1 MTLMRSGE
9 SELGYVRDAF
19 DLIDEIDRL
28 QDENEIRDKLSVL
41 LSACGFN
48 HFLVA
53 RLPQPRENIG
63 PAFLLKR
70 WPQAWQSRYDRY
82 SYYQYDPAGRHCFE
96 TIEPFLWSD
105 LRLGPRSDPMGYRV
119 MQEAA
124 EHGLKEG
131 LCIPIND
138 AKGFQAVV
146 SMAGEAIE
154 LPPKAK
160 RAIHLLSIYA
170 YGAAERLS
178 HGRRPP
184 VMRLST
190 RERDVLSYMANGLTA
205 AQAGAALA
213 ISETTVL
220 THLRNAKQKLGTR
233 TVTHTVVEALR
244 RNQIRP

>member
-1 MTLMRSGE
+1 MMFMRSGE

-19 DLIDEIDRL
+19 DLMDEIDRL
-28 QDENEIRDKLSVL
+28 QDENAIRDKLSIL
-41 LSACGFN
+41 LSACGFD
-48 HFLVA
+48 HFVVA

-82 SYYQYDPAGRHCFE
+82 GYYQYDPAGRHCFE

-105 LRLGPRSDPMGYRV
+105 LRLDPRSDPMGCRV
-119 MQEAA
+119 MHEAA

-138 AKGFQAVV
+138 ARGFQAVV
-146 SMAGEAIE
+146 SMAGERVD

-170 YGAAERLS
+170 YAAAERLS
-178 HGRRPP
+178 SGRRPA
-184 VMRLST
+184 VTRLSA
-190 RERDVLSYMANGLTA
+190 RERDVLSHLANGKTA
-205 AQAGAALA
+205 GQASDALA
-213 ISETTVL
+213 ISETTVM
-220 THLRNAKQKLGTR
+220 THLRKAKQKLGTR

-244 RNQIRP
+244 QNQIRL

>member
-1 MTLMRSGE
+1 MRSGE
-9 SELGYVRDAF
+9 SEQGYIRDAF
-19 DLIDEIDRL
+19 DLMDQMEHLQNEKVVQDKMAKLLGKFGLDRF
-28 QDENEIRDKLSVL
+28 V
-41 LSACGFN
+41 
-48 HFLVA
+48 VA

-70 WPQAWQSRYDRY
+70 WPQAWERHYDQSG
-82 SYYQYDPAGRHCFE
+82 YYQYDPAGLNCFR
-96 TIEPFLWSD
+96 TLEPFLWSG
-105 LRLGPRSDPMGYRV
+105 LRVDPQSNSKGYRV
-119 MQEAA
+119 MQEAG

-146 SMAGEAIE
+146 SMAGERVE

-170 YGAAERLS
+170 YGAAERLA
-178 HGRRPP
+178 GRRSQPD
-184 VMRLST
+184 VMRLSG
-190 RERDVLSYMANGLTA
+190 REQDVLSYLAGGLTV
-205 AQAGAALA
+205 AQVGEVLM

-233 TVTHTVVEALR
+233 TMTQTVVEALR
-244 RNQIRP
+244 QNQIRL

>member
-1 MTLMRSGE
+1 MRSGE
-9 SELGYVRDAF
+9 SENGYIRAAF
-19 DLIDEIDRL
+19 DLMDEIDRL
-28 QDENEIRDKLSVL
+28 EDETAIRDRLAVL
-41 LSACGFN
+41 LSACGFE
-48 HFLVA
+48 HFVVA

-63 PAFLLKR
+63 PAMLLKR
-70 WPQAWQSRYDRY
+70 WPLAWQSRYDRY
-82 SYYQYDPAGRHCFE
+82 GYYRHDPASRHCFE

-105 LRLGPRSDPMGYRV
+105 LRTDPDADPMGHRV

-178 HGRRPP
+178 NGRRPAAT
-184 VMRLST
+184 RLST
-190 RERDVLSYMANGLTA
+190 RERDVLSYIANGLTA
-205 AQAGAALA
+205 AQAGTALT

-244 RNQIRP
+244 QNQIKP

>member
-1 MTLMRSGE
+1 MRSGE
-9 SELGYVRDAF
+9 SEIGYIRDAF
-19 DLIDEIDRL
+19 DLMDEIDRL
-28 QDENEIRDKLSVL
+28 QDERAIRDRLSVL
-41 LSACGFN
+41 LSACGFEY
-48 HFLVA
+48 FVVA
-53 RLPQPRENIG
+53 RLPQPRENSG
-63 PAFLLKR
+63 PAMLLKH
-70 WPQAWQSRYDRY
+70 WPQAWQSRYDRCG
-82 SYYQYDPAGRHCFE
+82 YYQYDPASRHCFE

-105 LRLGPRSDPMGYRV
+105 LRTDPHSDPMGYRV

-178 HGRRPP
+178 GRRQP
-184 VMRLST
+184 VLRHLSA
-190 RERDVLSYMANGLTA
+190 RERDVLSHMANGLTA
-205 AQAGAALA
+205 AQAGHVLA

-220 THLRNAKQKLGTR
+220 THLRKAKHKLGTR

-244 RNQIRP
+244 QNQIRP

>member
-1 MTLMRSGE
+1 MRSGE
-9 SELGYVRDAF
+9 SELGYIRDAF
-19 DLIDEIDRL
+19 DLMDQMEHL
-28 QDENEIRDKLSVL
+28 QDEKAVRNKLSVL
-41 LSACGFN
+41 LSAFGLDRF
-48 HFLVA
+48 VIA

-63 PAFLLKR
+63 PAMLLKR
-70 WPQAWQSRYDRY
+70 WPQAWERHYDQSD
-82 SYYQYDPAGRHCFE
+82 YYQHDPASRNCFR

-105 LRLGPRSDPMGYRV
+105 LHSDPHSDPMGYRV

-178 HGRRPP
+178 GRRQP
-184 VMRLST
+184 VLRHLSA
-190 RERDVLSYMANGLTA
+190 RERDVLSYMANGLTV
-205 AQAGAALA
+205 AQVGDVLM

-220 THLRNAKQKLGTR
+220 THLRKAKHKLGTR

-244 RNQIRP
+244 QNQIRP

>member
-1 MTLMRSGE
+1 MRSGE
-9 SELGYVRDAF
+9 SELGYIRDAF
-19 DLIDEIDRL
+19 DLMDEIDRL
-28 QDENEIRDKLSVL
+28 QDETAIRDKLSVL
-41 LSACGFN
+41 LSACGFE

-53 RLPQPRENIG
+53 RLPQPREGTG
-63 PAFLLKR
+63 PAMLLKR
-70 WPQAWQSRYDRY
+70 WPSTWQSRYDRCG
-82 SYYQYDPAGRHCFE
+82 YYQYDPAGRQCFN

-105 LRLGPRSDPMGYRV
+105 LQVDPRLDPKGHQV

-138 AKGFQAVV
+138 ANGFQAVV

-160 RAIHLLSIYA
+160 RAIHLLSLYA
-170 YGAAERLS
+170 YGAADRLTR
-178 HGRRPP
+178 HQHPM
-184 VMRLST
+184 VMHLSA
-190 RERDVLSYMANGLTA
+190 RERDVLSHLANGLTA
-205 AQAGAALA
+205 AQVGEALT

-220 THLRNAKQKLGTR
+220 THLRNAKHKLGTR